1 MLDMLGA
8 ERKNHDVESLAAQ
21 CMRDLDTSGDCK
33 VSKGNLLNEIL
44 CLTSSFYCKFNL
56 QCICLV

>member
-33 VSKGNLLNEIL
+33 VSKGNLLNKIL
-44 CLTSSFYCKFNL
+44 CLTSSFDCKF
-56 QCICLV
+56 CL